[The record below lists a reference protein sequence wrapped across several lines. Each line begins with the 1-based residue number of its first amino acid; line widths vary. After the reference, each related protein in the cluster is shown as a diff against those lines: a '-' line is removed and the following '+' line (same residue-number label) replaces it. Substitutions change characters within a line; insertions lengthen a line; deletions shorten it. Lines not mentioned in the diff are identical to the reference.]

1 MRVREIIVVEGLH
14 DKQAVER
21 VVSADIW
28 VIGGDRIAESF
39 LRELERASKSR
50 GVVVLTDPDGPG
62 ERIRQRIARRIPNC
76 KHAFI
81 AKKDAVCAD
90 GVGVEH
96 AADEAIR
103 AALDSARIQFEP
115 DAEPEFRM
123 DDLLQYGLAGQPN
136 SSALRQHV
144 GEVLRIGSGNA
155 KAFLHKLNALGVTR
169 DEWEQAVKHAK
180 EEFNL

>member
-1 MRVREIIVVEGLH
+1 VRVREIIVVEGLH

-21 VVSADIW
+21 VVNGDIW

-81 AKKDAVCAD
+81 AKKDAACAG

-103 AALDSARIQFEP
+103 EALDSARIQFEP
-115 DAEPEFRM
+115 DPEPEFRM
-123 DDLLQYGLAGQPN
+123 EDLLKHGLAGQPN
-136 SSALRQHV
+136 SSALRQRV
-144 GEVLRIGSGNA
+144 GETLRIGTGNA

-169 DEWEQAVKHAK
+169 DEWEHAVKHTK

>member
-1 MRVREIIVVEGLH
+1 VRVREIIVVEGLH
-14 DKQAVER
+14 DRQAVER
-21 VVSADIW
+21 VVKADVW

-39 LRELERASKSR
+39 LRELERASRSR

-81 AKKDAVCAD
+81 AKKDAVSTG

-96 AADEAIR
+96 AADDAIR
-103 AALDSARIQFEP
+103 AALDNARIQFEP
-115 DAEPEFRM
+115 DGEPVFRM
-123 DDLLQYGLAGQPN
+123 EDLLEYGLAGQPN
-136 SSALRQHV
+136 SRILRQRI
-144 GEVLRIGSGNA
+144 GEILRIGTGNA

-169 DEWEQAVKHAK
+169 AEWEQAVKHLK
-180 EEFNL
+180 EEDDG